1 MRIIS
6 FIEDAQVIR
15 EILTHLELWL
25 VRSRPPPKIH
35 DPPNIE
41 YATADYPAHAPHPQ
55 TDTDADPPNIRG
67 MITSNPDVLTTQ
79 KQDVTDRSV

>member
-1 MRIIS
+1 MVS
-6 FIEDAQVIR
+6 LSNHGPLHYPVG
-15 EILTHLELWL
+15 
-25 VRSRPPPKIH
+25 H

-67 MITSNPDVLTTQ
+67 MITSNPDVLTIQ